1 MSAKPSSLCHLQ
13 SKTVTHLLPELRKPM
28 SIFNSQPSW
37 HVKRKATIY
46 PPIFS
51 VAWKKKKKKKGIGTS
66 NDLTELKNIIKR
78 IFVHLAVSCNTIH
91 MLLYLKG
98 KCSFVLYTESLQF
111 PVVLLPTKKR
121 KTQKSIT
128 TKL

>member
-46 PPIFS
+46 PSIFS
-51 VAWKKKKKKKGIGTS
+51 VAGGKKKKKK
-66 NDLTELKNIIKR
+66 EL
-78 IFVHLAVSCNTIH
+78 AQAMT
-91 MLLYLKG
+91 
-98 KCSFVLYTESLQF
+98 LQN
-111 PVVLLPTKKR
+111 
-121 KTQKSIT
+121 
-128 TKL
+128 